1 MRTKLFVGTCLLWLA
16 GTVYGQTFGSI
27 AGEVRDAQSAVVP
40 AAEVTVINSATNV
53 ARKTITNDAGLYSF
67 PSLSPGTYDI
77 RVAKPGFKTASAK
90 SVQLQVQQNA
100 RLDFELVVGQVN
112 EAVEVSADAQLLSTE
127 NATVGTVIENKR
139 IVELPL
145 NGRNYLQLVSL
156 SPNVSYGFG
165 SAGQAGSRQG
175 GDRAS
180 QNISVSGQRSYFNQF
195 SLDGVNNTD
204 PNFNTYIIQ
213 PSIDALQEFKVQTG
227 VYPAEFGRQ
236 ATQINVSTK
245 PGTNAFHGT
254 AFEFLRNDKLDAK
267 NYAFTS
273 KPVVKDPFKW
283 NQYGFTLGGPVW
295 IPKIFNGRDRLFFMS
310 NYEAFRQRRQVQGIY
325 NLPSAAMRTGDFSE
339 LLSRGTIIYNPAT
352 RVVNPDGTV
361 TADPFPGN
369 MIPAGAIDPFAKKL
383 LEFYPAPNL
392 PNSTLRSNHQ
402 ISQGRPVNKDQ
413 FILRMDFAE
422 SSRSQW
428 FGRYSWGDENQLN
441 EALYL
446 NGFQVLTNVE
456 QYMGSNVRIFSPS
469 TVNEARFGYTSF
481 FNSAGRELAF
491 KRDVVTELGIPGLKG
506 GDPVT
511 WGIPSVA
518 ITNYSGFGDDSE
530 GPYANDNHSLQFVDN
545 FSWMGGAH
553 SIRFGGEVRRD
564 EFNQVGNQF
573 ARGSFLFDI
582 NATATT
588 VKNASGALAATG
600 GDAFADFLLGQT
612 KRAEAAVAIAQAAF
626 RDWSYA
632 FYVDDVWKA
641 TSKVTVNFGL
651 RYEIT
656 PPWKDTTG
664 KLFTVAIPAK
674 IRSGPVADP
683 NLHPYFLRQGT
694 GEPLEGVNLVW
705 PNIKL
710 ARDGSLGE
718 RLVRTDYSNVAPR
731 LGITWNVSPKLVLR
745 AGSGIFYSQDT
756 GNPRFD
762 MARNLAGRTRFESIG
777 NTLYTIGNSFAGLAG
792 AKAIVP
798 TPYSFANE
806 YNRRTP
812 TTYMYLFNAQ
822 YELPASQVLEL
833 GYEGSQLRHLEQ
845 LIAVNEALPGPQSVP
860 IAQRS
865 PFPEFGRIQLVDN
878 GGYGKYNA
886 FSAKLTK
893 RYSAGLTYLFGYT
906 WSRATDTGSA
916 IRTHDGDTLFPQNSY
931 CRNCE
936 YGLSSF
942 HVAHRFVSSILY
954 DIPFG
959 RGRAFSTGSGLLD
972 GIAGGWQLGGIIT
985 AQTGFPITV
994 TVGGLDQS
1002 KTGGGFDRPNATGVS
1017 PYVSDPTTARYYNLA
1032 AFEVQPEGTFGNVGR
1047 NTLIGPGLFNFD
1059 ASLLKNF
1066 MFTEHHY
1073 LQFRW
1078 EAFNALNHPN
1088 WANPNTNVN
1097 NKTAFGTITGTKT
1110 NMRQMQL
1117 ALKFVF

>member
-1 MRTKLFVGTCLLWLA
+1 MRTQSFGLFLCLSIA
-16 GTVYGQTFGSI
+16 SMAFGQTFGSI
-27 AGEVRDAQSAVVP
+27 AGEVRDAQGASIP
-40 AAEVTVINSATNV
+40 TAEVTVTNSATNV
-53 ARKTITNDAGLYSF
+53 ARKTITNEAGLYSF
-67 PSLSPGTYDI
+67 PSLPPGSYDV
-77 RVAKPGFKTASAK
+77 RVAKPGFKAAVS
-90 SVQLQVQQNA
+90 SNVEIQVQQNA
-100 RLDFELVVGQVN
+100 RLDFDLALGQVS
-112 EAVEVSADAQLLSTE
+112 EAVEVQANAQLLATE
-127 NATVGTVIENKR
+127 DATIGTVIENKR

-145 NGRNYLQLVSL
+145 NGRNYLQLASL

-180 QNISVSGQRSYFNQF
+180 QNIAVSGQRSYFNQF

-227 VYPAEFGRQ
+227 IYPAEFGRQ

-254 AFEFLRNDKLDAK
+254 AFEFLRNDKLDAA
-267 NYAFTS
+267 NYSFTS
-273 KPVVKDPFKW
+273 KPVTKDPFKW

-295 IPKIFNGRDRLFFMS
+295 IPKLFNGKNRLFFMS
-310 NYEAFRQRRQVQGIY
+310 NYEAFRQRRQVQALF

-339 LLSRGTIIYNPAT
+339 LLSRGATIYDPAT

-361 TADPFPGN
+361 SATPFTGN
-369 MIPAGAIDPFAKKL
+369 IIPAARLDPFAKKF
-383 LEFYPAPNL
+383 LEFYPTPNL
-392 PNSTLRSNHQ
+392 PNAALRNNHQ

-422 SSRSQW
+422 SARSQW

-441 EALYL
+441 EALYQ

-456 QYMGSNVRIFSPS
+456 QYMGSNVRTLSPT
-469 TVNEARFGYTSF
+469 TVNEVRFGYTSF

-491 KRDVVTELGIPGLKG
+491 KRDVVSEFGIPGLKG

-511 WGIPSVA
+511 WGIPSIAV
-518 ITNYSGFGDDSE
+518 TNYSGFGDDSE
-530 GPYANDNHSLQFVDN
+530 GPYANNNHSLQLIDN
-545 FSWMGGAH
+545 FSWMRGAH
-553 SIRFGGEVRRD
+553 SLRFGGEARRD

-582 NATATT
+582 NATTATAR
-588 VKNASGALAATG
+588 NAAGALAASG
-600 GDAFADFLLGQT
+600 GDAFADMLLGQT
-612 KRAEAAVAIAQAAF
+612 KRAEAAVAIAQASF
-626 RDWSYA
+626 RNWSYA
-632 FYVDDVWKA
+632 WYVDDLWKVA
-641 TSKVTVNFGL
+641 PKVTVNFGL

-656 PPWKDTTG
+656 PPWKDTSG
-664 KLFTVAIPAK
+664 KLFTVAIPAN

-683 NLHPYFLRQGT
+683 SLHPFFLRQGT
-694 GEPLEGVNLVW
+694 GDPLEGVNLVW
-705 PNIKL
+705 PNIKV
-710 ARDGSLGE
+710 ARTGQLGD
-718 RLVRTDYSNVAPR
+718 RLVRTDYSNFAPR
-731 LGITWNVSPKLVLR
+731 LGVTWNASRRMVLR

-777 NTLYTIGNSFAGLAG
+777 STLYTIGNSFAGLAG
-792 AKAIVP
+792 AKATVP

-812 TTYMYLFNAQ
+812 TTYMYLVNLQ
-822 YELPASQVLEL
+822 YELPGSQVLEL

-845 LIAVNEALPGPQSVP
+845 LIAVNEALPGPQNVP

-878 GGYGKYNA
+878 GGLGKYNA

-893 RYSAGLTYLFGYT
+893 RYSSGLTYLFGYT
-906 WSRATDTGSA
+906 WSKATDTGSA

-942 HVAHRFVSSILY
+942 HASSRFVSSTLY
-954 DIPFG
+954 DLPFG
-959 RGRAFSTGSGLLD
+959 KGRPVPIGNRLLNAL
-972 GIAGGWQLGGIIT
+972 AGGWQLGGILT

-994 TVGGLDQS
+994 TIGGLDQS

-1017 PYVSDPTTARYYNLA
+1017 PYLASPNTFRYFNLA
-1032 AFEVQPEGTFGNVGR
+1032 AFAVQPEGTFGNVGR
-1047 NTLIGPGLFNFD
+1047 NTVIGPGLFNFD
-1059 ASLLKNF
+1059 ASLIKSF
-1066 MFTEHHY
+1066 AFTERQH

-1078 EAFNALNHPN
+1078 EVFNGVNHPN
-1088 WANPNTNVN
+1088 WSNPNVN
-1097 NKTAFGTITGTKT
+1097 ANDRANFGSITGTRS
-1110 NMRQMQL
+1110 NMRQMQF
-1117 ALKFVF
+1117 ALKYVF

>member
-1 MRTKLFVGTCLLWLA
+1 MRTKWFGVLSTLFLCVTA
-16 GTVYGQTFGSI
+16 YGQTFGAIS
-27 AGEVRDAQSAVVP
+27 GEIRDAAGAIVP
-40 AAEVTVINSATNV
+40 TAEVTLTNAATNV
-53 ARKTITNDAGLYSF
+53 VRKTISNESGLYSF
-67 PSLSPGTYDI
+67 PSLAPGVYSVKVT
-77 RVAKPGFKTASAK
+77 KPGFKTAASN
-90 SVQLQVQQNA
+90 SVEIQVQQTA
-100 RLDFELVVGQVN
+100 RLDFDLVLGQVS
-112 EAVEVSADAQLLSTE
+112 ESVEVSANAQLLTTE

-213 PSIDALQEFKVQTG
+213 PSIDALLEFKVQTG
-227 VYPAEFGRQ
+227 IYPAEFGRQ

-245 PGTNAFHGT
+245 PGTNSFHGT
-254 AFEFLRNDKLDAK
+254 LFEFLRNDKLDAS

-295 IPKIFNGRDRLFFMS
+295 IPKLFNGKNRLFFMS
-310 NYEAFRQRRQVQGIY
+310 NYEAFRQRRQVQALY
-325 NLPSAAMRTGDFSE
+325 NLPSSAMRGGDFSE
-339 LLSRGTIIYNPAT
+339 LLARGVAIYDPST
-352 RVVNPDGTV
+352 RVVNADGTV
-361 TADPFPGN
+361 TATPFVN
-369 MIPAGAIDPFAKKL
+369 NVIPSARFDGFAKKM
-383 LEFYPAPNL
+383 LEFYPAPNT
-392 PNSTLRSNHQ
+392 PNAALRNNHQ
-402 ISQGRPVNKDQ
+402 ISQGRPLNKDQ
-413 FILRMDFAE
+413 FILRMDFSE
-422 SSRSQW
+422 SAKSQW

-441 EALYL
+441 QALYL

-518 ITNYSGFGDDSE
+518 ITNYAGFGDDSE
-530 GPYANDNHSLQFVDN
+530 GPYANNNHSLQFIDN
-545 FSWMGGAH
+545 FSWIRGTH
-553 SIRFGGEVRRD
+553 SFRFGGEARRD

-573 ARGSFLFDI
+573 ARGAFLFDI

-588 VKNASGALAATG
+588 VRNAAGALTAAG
-600 GDAFADFLLGQT
+600 GDAFADFVLGQS
-612 KRAEAAVAIAQAAF
+612 KRSEAAVAIAQAAF
-626 RDWSYA
+626 RNWSYA
-632 FYVDDVWKA
+632 WYVDDVWKA
-641 TSKVTVNFGL
+641 TPKLTINFGL

-664 KLFTVAIPAK
+664 RLFTVAIPQN
-674 IRSGPVADP
+674 IRSGPVADL
-683 NLHPYFLRQGT
+683 NLHPYFLRQGK
-694 GEPLEGVNLVW
+694 GDPLEGVNLVW
-705 PNIKL
+705 PNIKT
-710 ARDGSLGE
+710 ARDGHLGD
-718 RLVRTDYSNVAPR
+718 RLVRTDYSNFAPR
-731 LGITWNVSPKLVLR
+731 LGISWNASRKLVLR
-745 AGSGIFYSQDT
+745 AGAGFFYSQDT

-762 MARNLAGRTRFESIG
+762 MARNLAGRVRFESIG
-777 NTLYTIGNSFAGLAG
+777 STLYTIGNAFSGLAG
-792 AKAIVP
+792 AKANVP

-812 TTYMYLFNAQ
+812 TTYMYLLNLQ
-822 YELPASQVLEL
+822 YELPGNQILEV

-845 LIAVNEALPGPQSVP
+845 LIAVNEAIPGPQSIA

-878 GGYGKYNA
+878 GGYGSYNSLA
-886 FSAKLTK
+886 AKLTK
-893 RYSAGLTYLFGYT
+893 RYSNGLTYMFGYT
-906 WSRATDTGSA
+906 WSKSMDTGSA

-942 HVAHRFVSSILY
+942 NAGHRFVSSTLY
-954 DIPFG
+954 DLPIGKG
-959 RGRAFSTGSGLLD
+959 RSVNIDNRLLNA
-972 GIAGGWQLGGIIT
+972 IAGGWQAGAILT
-985 AQTGFPITV
+985 AQSGFPITASI
-994 TVGGLDQS
+994 GGLDQS
-1002 KTGGGFDRPNATGVS
+1002 KTGGGFDRPVATGVS
-1017 PYVSDPTTARYYNLA
+1017 PYLDNPNTGRFFNLA
-1032 AFEVQPEGTFGNVGR
+1032 AFAVATEGTFGNVGR
-1047 NTLIGPGLFNFD
+1047 NTLIGPRIFSFD
-1059 ASLLKNF
+1059 ASLHKDF
-1066 MFTEHHY
+1066 RFTEGKF

-1088 WANPNTNVN
+1088 WSNPNTNAN
-1097 NKTAFGTITGTKT
+1097 DKTNFGTITGTRN
-1110 NMRQMQL
+1110 NMRQMQF